1 MSSTTSKTLD
11 DSEEKEK
18 IDNPE
23 DKEIIE
29 LIKKKINKKN
39 KIIDNSDL
47 RFGFAVRKLN
57 ELENDINS
65 DTVDEMEF
73 LETLLDYPLHTAAD
87 MRLAYTAAGWPSWL
101 VQVAP
106 EAVRGWIPRGING
119 FKIIG
124 EVIFLI
130 LGVIHCRIT
139 CLIFC
144 FLSFVSTM

>member
-1 MSSTTSKTLD
+1 MGSTISKTLD

-18 IDNPE
+18 
-23 DKEIIE
+23 
-29 LIKKKINKKN
+29 
-39 KIIDNSDL
+39 IDNSDL

-73 LETLLDYPLHTAAD
+73 LETLLDYPLRKLPD

-124 EVIFLI
+124 EVIILI

>member
-1 MSSTTSKTLD
+1 MGSTTSKTLD

-23 DKEIIE
+23 DKEII
-29 LIKKKINKKN
+29 
-39 KIIDNSDL
+39 DNSDL

-57 ELENDINS
+57 ELETDINS

-73 LETLLDYPLHTAAD
+73 LETLLDYYPLHMRKHPD

-124 EVIFLI
+124 EVIILI

>member
-1 MSSTTSKTLD
+1 MGSTTSKTLD

-23 DKEIIE
+23 DKEII
-29 LIKKKINKKN
+29 
-39 KIIDNSDL
+39 DNSDL

-57 ELENDINS
+57 ELENDITS
-65 DTVDEMEF
+65 DTVDDMEF